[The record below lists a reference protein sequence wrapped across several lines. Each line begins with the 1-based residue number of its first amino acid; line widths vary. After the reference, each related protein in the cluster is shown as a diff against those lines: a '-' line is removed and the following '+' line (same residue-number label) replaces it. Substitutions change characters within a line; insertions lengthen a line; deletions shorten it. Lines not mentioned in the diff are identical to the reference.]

1 MKLGRFVK
9 HPKSKVNACGNVG
22 FTRLFGCRLAKTSK
36 ADKRYCPTLFYM
48 CNQTPPGDGRN
59 RFIQMKKHL
68 FLLML
73 STVMILASCSKNEGG
88 EGEPFTPPAQ
98 EQLTQN
104 AYADNESTGGGFS
117 FTADAPWTA
126 TVDEVKPQAPASVQ
140 AKSVTRAAGNNGNNV
155 VWLKLYNGNSEAYS
169 GGAGTITLRIEIDQN
184 YTGERREAT
193 ITIRS
198 GNNTFTVTV
207 VQEGTKQDGSQNEP
221 PVKVTKITLDKTELS
236 LDAGA
241 TATLTA
247 TVEPADA
254 TIKSVVW
261 SSSNPAVADVNPV
274 TGEITA
280 IADGTTTVTAT
291 SSSNKEVSASCA
303 VTVGGGEPVVPDP
316 SSYAFVSRI
325 ERKITYWSEVPASDR
340 YEYDATY
347 TFEYDDKNR
356 VVSYAVDILST
367 NGSEESDRLVSTID
381 YSAPDRLRIQD
392 QWSDVGT
399 QTYDVLLNDK
409 GYIRQCKSHPYSHDD
424 NSYDFY
430 TYEIEYNDEDRI
442 SRVAYSDEWYTYVYK
457 DGVLSGGR
465 YSDMGEVGEMSG
477 FEQYFNQI
485 PNDKLNLD
493 INMLFLPIL
502 LEDPGDGDVPGR
514 LGRLALLRMAGRGMD
529 RYVTM
534 FPGWSEEDDPM
545 VAISN
550 YPEPNKTIHKS
561 YEYFTYDAE
570 EIQDPMEYILNE
582 NGTVASVT
590 TRATMVKIKHEYD
603 IVIGDEFFDPEFPD
617 MGYKGEICNSKNTE
631 LDRGTNTITY
641 TFTYR

>member
-1 MKLGRFVK
+1 M
-9 HPKSKVNACGNVG
+9 AE
-22 FTRLFGCRLAKTSK
+22 
-36 ADKRYCPTLFYM
+36 TL
-48 CNQTPPGDGRN
+48 QR
-59 RFIQMKKHL
+59 RQ
-68 FLLML
+68 
-73 STVMILASCSKNEGG
+73 
-88 EGEPFTPPAQ
+88 
-98 EQLTQN
+98 
-104 AYADNESTGGGFS
+104 
-117 FTADAPWTA
+117 
-126 TVDEVKPQAPASVQ
+126 
-140 AKSVTRAAGNNGNNV
+140 
-155 VWLKLYNGNSEAYS
+155 

-207 VQEGTKQDGSQNEP
+207 VQEGTKQDGSENEP

-236 LDAGA
+236 LEAGA
-241 TATLTA
+241 KTTLTA

-316 SSYAFVSRI
+316 SSYALVSRI

-340 YEYDATY
+340 YEDDAIY

-356 VVSYAVDILST
+356 VVSYAVDILT
-367 NGSEESDRLVSTID
+367 TDGSEESDRLVSTID

-534 FPGWSEEDDPM
+534 FPRWSEEGDAM

-617 MGYKGEICNSKNTE
+617 MGYKGEICNRKNTE